1 MTTQT
6 LLDTSVMPTLHTFFR
21 REFRLAGGLV
31 RRVRPGDLQRA
42 AVVADHLELIRH
54 SLHHHHTVEDE
65 LLWPLLLE
73 RVPEEMAP
81 LVHLME
87 SQHARVDVLLET
99 IGEMVPRFRR
109 SADPEV
115 GEHLADLLDE
125 LYVHLVE
132 HLDAEEQR
140 MLPIVAPHYQRR
152 RVGRHERGRAG
163 RNPSRAQAA
172 RPRDVPVRRR
182 SPDDRDD
189 AQRCSAPDA
198 MAPPPSRPP
207 RLHTVCAAGPRDADT
222 VTLEAAIARAEPA
235 PRGSAA
241 PTEGSRAGGAPLG
254 HARDAPLPP
263 RRRLARRRGGRA
275 SGRRCLAA

>member
-140 MLPIVAPHYQRR
+140 MLPIVARTISD
-152 RVGRHERGRAG
+152 GEWAAMSEAGRAG
-163 RNPSRAQAA
+163 T
-172 RPRDVPVRRR
+172 PRERKLLVLGMYQYEGDP
-182 SPDDRDD
+182 
-189 AQRCSAPDA
+189 Q
-198 MAPPPSRPP
+198 
-207 RLHTVCAAGPRDADT
+207 T
-222 VTLEAAIARAEPA
+222 IATML
-235 PRGSAA
+235 S
-241 PTEGSRAGGAPLG
+241 
-254 HARDAPLPP
+254 DAPLPMRWLLP
-263 RRRLARRRGGRA
+263 RLARRAFTRYARQVHGTPTP
-275 SGRRCLAA
+275 